1 VGKPLANGV
10 PATATAS
17 VKTGRAVTQP
27 YWLEKPRTGD
37 VYTLS
42 DVRQLDV
49 PDGPVALEAVFS
61 VAIAGEKIRFTR
73 PIEHRYVD
81 RLHGELTRPLVLTP
95 PAAVAWSEKTTLFPS
110 AAPRNASL
118 LVTALSAGVKGTLR
132 LDLPAG
138 WKAEPAAAEFS
149 IAAEGEQ
156 ATLSF
161 KITPPAAPQAAT
173 ASAKLLIQG
182 EEFGLSMTPIEYAHI
197 PPQTVFSPAEAKL
210 VRADVRVLSKRIG
223 YIAGSGDEVPRA
235 LEQMGCEVT
244 LLTPADVAKG
254 ELSKFDAIV
263 TGVRAFNTRPD
274 LRANARRLYA
284 YAEAGGTVVVQYN
297 VMEGGFFG
305 GNPKLLENI
314 GPFPINISQA
324 RVTVEDAPV
333 EFKATHPL
341 LMQPNRITNADFDGW
356 VQERGLYFAAE
367 WDPRYQTLFSM
378 HDPGEKA
385 LEGGTLYAP
394 LGKGAYVF
402 TPLSWFR
409 QLPAGVPGAY
419 RIFANFLS
427 AAKPAA
433 VRPGAAR

>member
-1 VGKPLANGV
+1 
-10 PATATAS
+10 
-17 VKTGRAVTQP
+17 
-27 YWLEKPRTGD
+27 
-37 VYTLS
+37 
-42 DVRQLDV
+42 
-49 PDGPVALEAVFS
+49 
-61 VAIAGEKIRFTR
+61 
-73 PIEHRYVD
+73 
-81 RLHGELTRPLVLTP
+81 
-95 PAAVAWSEKTTLFPS
+95 
-110 AAPRNASL
+110 
-118 LVTALSAGVKGTLR
+118 
-132 LDLPAG
+132 
-138 WKAEPAAAEFS
+138 
-149 IAAEGEQ
+149 
-156 ATLSF
+156 
-161 KITPPAAPQAAT
+161 
-173 ASAKLLIQG
+173 
-182 EEFGLSMTPIEYAHI
+182 
-197 PPQTVFSPAEAKL
+197 